1 MILGKR
7 HFKQVIV
14 VRDDIDMSLGKMCVQ
29 CCHASLGSA
38 KEAKNSVTK
47 KWEEEGAKKV
57 VLKIESEK
65 ELKNLYKKAKSEK
78 TPCFLVKDA
87 GLTQLQP
94 GTTTCLGIGPAEEKK
109 IDEITGKLK
118 LL

>member
-1 MILGKR
+1 MFGKK
-7 HFKQVIV
+7 HFKQAIV

-38 KEAKNSVTK
+38 KEAKKDVVK

-57 VLKIESEK
+57 VLKVGSEK
-65 ELKNLYKKAKSEK
+65 ELKNLYKKTRSEK
-78 TPCFLVKDA
+78 IPCFLVKDA
-87 GLTQLQP
+87 GLTQLKP
-94 GTTTCLGIGPAEEKK
+94 GTATCLGIGPAEEKE
-109 IDEITGKLK
+109 IDKITGDLK